1 MGTAHLGGGASPMPD
16 TASAAAA
23 QHQGTPAV
31 SGVSAPDSSS
41 AAAGGAPAGQPAE
54 GGAAGG
60 EGQGGAMMGGMG
72 GMRGG
77 GGQGGDTEH
86 KSKLRLN
93 ADARDLFGKVDKTAP
108 PVIGEE

>member
-1 MGTAHLGGGASPMPD
+1 MGGAVP
-16 TASAAAA
+16 SAAAA
-23 QHQGTPAV
+23 QHQGAPAF

-41 AAAGGAPAGQPAE
+41 AAGPSGGVPVAAE

-60 EGQGGAMMGGMG
+60 GGEGGGMSMMGGMG

-77 GGQGGDTEH
+77 QGGGDVEY

-93 ADARDLFGKVDKTAP
+93 SDPKDIFGKVERTAP
-108 PVIGEE
+108 RVIGDE